1 MRYELFR
8 ERNSRVSKFKSSE
21 GKIVEVGCSFFDRD
35 GDMPE
40 EVVKD
45 QLVQKLKSELYNF
58 IIFEREH
65 IYRDSTLYK
74 GKLYIVDLK
83 SSLRKE

>member
-1 MRYELFR
+1 MRHELFK
-8 ERNSRVSKFKSSE
+8 ERNAKVPKFKRFE
-21 GKIVEVGCSFFDRD
+21 GQIIEVGCSFFDSD
-35 GDMPE
+35 EDMPE

-45 QLVQKLKSELYNF
+45 QLIQKLKPELYNF

-65 IYRDSTLYK
+65 IHRDSTLYK
-74 GKLYIVDLK
+74 GKLYIVDFK

>member
-1 MRYELFR
+1 MRHELFK
-8 ERNSRVSKFKSSE
+8 ERNARVPKFKSSE
-21 GKIVEVGCSFFDRD
+21 GQIVKVGCSFFDRD

-45 QLVQKLKSELYNF
+45 QLIQKLKSELYNF

-65 IYRDSTLYK
+65 IYIDSTLYK
-74 GKLYIVDLK
+74 GTLYIVDLN

>member
-1 MRYELFR
+1 
-8 ERNSRVSKFKSSE
+8 
-21 GKIVEVGCSFFDRD
+21 
-35 GDMPE
+35 MPE

-45 QLVQKLKSELYNF
+45 QLIQKLKSELYNF
-58 IIFEREH
+58 IIFEKEY
-65 IYRDSTLYK
+65 IYRDSILYK

>member
-8 ERNSRVSKFKSSE
+8 EQHARATKFKSSE
-21 GKIVEVGCSFFDRD
+21 GQIVEVGCSFFDND
-35 GDMPE
+35 GGMPE

-45 QLVQKLKSELYNF
+45 QLIQKLKSELYNF
-58 IIFEREH
+58 IIFEKEY
-65 IYRDSTLYK
+65 IYRDSILYK

>member
-8 ERNSRVSKFKSSE
+8 EQNARVPKFKSSE
-21 GKIVEVGCSFFDRD
+21 SQIVEVGCSFFDID
-35 GDMPE
+35 GGIPE
-40 EVVKD
+40 KVVKD
-45 QLVQKLKSELYNF
+45 QLIQKLKPELYNF

>member
-8 ERNSRVSKFKSSE
+8 EQNARVPKFKSSE
-21 GKIVEVGCSFFDRD
+21 GQIVEVGCSFFDRD

-45 QLVQKLKSELYNF
+45 QLIQKLKPELYNF
-58 IIFEREH
+58 IIFERERIH
-65 IYRDSTLYK
+65 RDSTLYK
-74 GKLYIVDLK
+74 GKLYIVDFK

>member
-8 ERNSRVSKFKSSE
+8 ERNARVSKFKSSE
-21 GKIVEVGCSFFDRD
+21 GQIVEVGCSFFDRD

-45 QLVQKLKSELYNF
+45 QLIQKLQPELYNF

-65 IYRDSTLYK
+65 IHRDSTLYK
-74 GKLYIVDLK
+74 GKLYIVDFK